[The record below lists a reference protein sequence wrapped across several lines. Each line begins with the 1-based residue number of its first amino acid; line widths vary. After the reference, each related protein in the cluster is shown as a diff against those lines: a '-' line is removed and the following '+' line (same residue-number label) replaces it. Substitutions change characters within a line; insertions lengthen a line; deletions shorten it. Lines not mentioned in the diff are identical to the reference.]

1 VSMKKYAVLILL
13 IALCIFNYVKN
24 DSSDQNPFQITDYS
38 RLHPVKVDRVV
49 SGKEEEQLI
58 SLLKEAKAKHLTVS
72 IAGQRHSQGGHTYY
86 KDGIV
91 IDMTS
96 YNKILS
102 FDPSAR
108 TIRAQAGATWRD
120 IQDYINP
127 YGLSVKT
134 MQSQNVFTIGGSVSI
149 NAHGR
154 DIRNGSLIKSVE
166 SFRLLTADGQIKQV
180 SRTENSDLFPL
191 ALGGYGLFG
200 VILDVTLT
208 LTEDE
213 IYKTTTESMNVTEYS
228 SYFLNKVQTDPQIHL
243 HLARI
248 SVAPDSFL
256 SEMYATNYTVDDS
269 IPLKLHDRLQTH
281 ETGVLPSK
289 LLFNVN
295 RSFNWGKNAFW
306 SLQKYYF
313 AKQQGSVISRNNA
326 MRSESGFME
335 YNETG
340 KNDLLQEYFIPVE
353 EFAGFVEDMK
363 SVLQGADLN
372 LLNITVRYVNQDQEA
387 VLSYAKE
394 EMFALVCLFNTSL
407 SDKAQSE
414 MKLGIQQIL
423 DKVILHRG
431 SYYLPYAAYP
441 SLIQFQS
448 AYPHYAEFFNKKNEY
463 DSDHLF
469 MNYFYEQ
476 YEGE

>member
-1 VSMKKYAVLILL
+1 MKKCIVLMLL
-13 IALCIFNYVKN
+13 LTLCVFNYIKN
-24 DSSDQNPFQITDYS
+24 DTSDQNPFLITDYS
-38 RLHPVKVDRVV
+38 RLHPVKVERVV
-49 SGKEEEQLI
+49 RGKEEEQLI
-58 SLLKEAKAKHLTVS
+58 SLLNEAKDKHLAVS

-102 FDPSAR
+102 FDARGR
-108 TIRAQAGATWRD
+108 TIRAQAGANWKD

-166 SFRLLTADGQIKQV
+166 SFRLLTAEGQIKQV
-180 SRTENSDLFPL
+180 SRTENPELFPL

-200 VILDVTLT
+200 VILDVTLS

-213 IYKTTTESMNVTEYS
+213 IYRTTTKSMNVTEYTR
-228 SYFLNKVQTDPQIHL
+228 YFLDKVQTNPGIHL

-256 SEMYATNYTVDDS
+256 KEMYVTNYTVEGS
-269 IPLKLHDRLQTH
+269 IPLKAHNTLRTQ
-281 ETGVLPSK
+281 EAGVLPSK

-295 RSFNWGKNAFW
+295 RSFDWGKNVFW

-313 AKQQGSVISRNNA
+313 SKQQGAVISRNNA
-326 MRSESGFME
+326 MRSESEFMD
-335 YNETG
+335 YNEAG
-340 KNDLLQEYFIPVE
+340 KNDLLQEYFIPVG

-363 SVLQGADLN
+363 SVLQGTDLN
-372 LLNITVRYVNQDQEA
+372 LLNITVRYVNRDQEA

-394 EMFALVCLFNTSL
+394 DMFALVCLFNTSL
-407 SDKAQSE
+407 SDKAQSK
-414 MKLGIQQIL
+414 MKQGVQQIL
-423 DKVILHRG
+423 DKVIVHRG
-431 SYYLPYAAYP
+431 SYYLPYTAFP
-441 SLIQFQS
+441 SLSQFRS
-448 AYPHYAEFFNKKNEY
+448 AYPHYAEFFNKKNGY
-463 DSDHLF
+463 DANHLF

-476 YEGE
+476 YKGD